1 MDLTFAPNLLRAR
14 DANVKSTR
22 QGGHDAAFAAIYPCL
37 KQLHV
42 AKHGPKLR
50 YFKDPVPTVVS
61 TLNNVPEIPMAS
73 AAAEPGMTDSH
84 HRDRAREKLIVA
96 LDFWEVEDA
105 RKLVRKLGD
114 EVSFYKVGLGLQLVG
129 GNEFARELIAEGKR
143 VFLDYKYYD
152 IEETVQRAV
161 AQAAE
166 LKITFLTVHGVAS
179 IMKAAVAGRGS
190 SDMKIL
196 GVTVLTSM
204 DAEDIKEMG
213 FECNVEDLVIA
224 RAKKALEVG
233 VDGVVASALEAAE
246 LRKQTSNKLM
256 IVSPGIRPSGG
267 ARHDQKRVATPFEAI
282 RAGADYLV
290 LGRPIYA
297 ASDPKAAAQAIIQE
311 MADALRTD

>member
-1 MDLTFAPNLLRAR
+1 MTGSHYLDL
-14 DANVKSTR
+14 
-22 QGGHDAAFAAIYPCL
+22 
-37 KQLHV
+37 
-42 AKHGPKLR
+42 
-50 YFKDPVPTVVS
+50 
-61 TLNNVPEIPMAS
+61 
-73 AAAEPGMTDSH
+73 
-84 HRDRAREKLIVA
+84 AREKLIVA
-96 LDFWEVEDA
+96 LDYWNIEDA
-105 RKLVRKLGD
+105 RKLVRELDG

-152 IEETVQRAV
+152 IAETVQRAV

-179 IMKAAVAGRGS
+179 IMKAAVAGRGN
-190 SDMKIL
+190 SDMKVL

-213 FECNVEDLVIA
+213 FECSVEDIVVA
-224 RAKKALEVG
+224 RAKRALEVG
-233 VDGVVASALEAAE
+233 VDGVIASALEVAE

-267 ARHDQKRVATPFEAI
+267 ARHDQKRVATPFEAM

-297 ASDPKAAAQAIIQE
+297 ADNPKAAAQAIIQE
-311 MADALRTD
+311 MADALRPD

>member
-1 MDLTFAPNLLRAR
+1 VAR
-14 DANVKSTR
+14 
-22 QGGHDAAFAAIYPCL
+22 
-37 KQLHV
+37 
-42 AKHGPKLR
+42 
-50 YFKDPVPTVVS
+50 
-61 TLNNVPEIPMAS
+61 
-73 AAAEPGMTDSH
+73 GMTGSH
-84 HRDRAREKLIVA
+84 YLDLAREKLIVA
-96 LDFWEVEDA
+96 LDYWNIEDA
-105 RKLVRKLGD
+105 RKLVRDLGD

-152 IEETVQRAV
+152 IAETVQRAV

-179 IMKAAVAGRGS
+179 IMKAAVAGRGN
-190 SDMKIL
+190 SDMKVL

-213 FECNVEDLVIA
+213 FECSVEDLVVA
-224 RAKKALEVG
+224 RAKRALEVG
-233 VDGVVASALEAAE
+233 VDGVIASALEVAE

-267 ARHDQKRVATPFEAI
+267 AKHDQKRVATPFEAM

-297 ASDPKAAAQAIIQE
+297 ADNPKAAAQAIIQE
-311 MADALRTD
+311 MADALRPD